1 MRVDMIGTDAA
12 MRLDPKLDARFAE
25 LQAQMNAMLSELA
38 IGRTPTQ
45 AEKVLEE
52 IQSGRNEAS

>member
-1 MRVDMIGTDAA
+1 